1 MRRYWHTHWHAS
13 LTSSMETNF
22 LKYFGHLSI
31 DKAGSPNKV
40 ELKLDQWIY
49 FNCSSDLEPD
59 LSACLQ
65 TSRRRATPPSTFI
78 LWLAVDARNHL
89 LLHPDQDSN
98 TQEAARL
105 PWPDCSPFFL
115 TASGWQG
122 AVKSGLEENRWE
134 HNYPWTR
141 TSNVVFLLQVT
152 LCISNCD
159 IIDLCFSSC

>member
-1 MRRYWHTHWHAS
+1 MQRYRHTHRLAS
-13 LTSSMETNF
+13 LTCVVETNF

-89 LLHPDQDSN
+89 VLQPDQDSN

-122 AVKSGLEENRWE
+122 AVKSGLAENWSG
-134 HNYPWTR
+134 HDFPWRR
-141 TSNVVFLLQVT
+141 TSNVVFPLQRFVFPRAGVWVQ
-152 LCISNCD
+152 S
-159 IIDLCFSSC
+159 

>member
-1 MRRYWHTHWHAS
+1 MQRYWHTHRHVS
-13 LTSSMETNF
+13 LTCVVETNF

-65 TSRRRATPPSTFI
+65 TSGRRASPPSTFT

-89 LLHPDQDSN
+89 VCILIKIRARKMPLAFLGQIALLFSY
-98 TQEAARL
+98 
-105 PWPDCSPFFL
+105 
-115 TASGWQG
+115 GK
-122 AVKSGLEENRWE
+122 VKSGLEENWSE
-134 HNYPWTR
+134 HDFPFTR
-141 TSNVVFLLQVT
+141 TSNVVFLLQV
-152 LCISNCD
+152 LP
-159 IIDLCFSSC
+159 IDLCFSSC